1 LDFAGGVLGRV
12 FVLAGRGSSVLGRHV
27 ATFVGRYREIELLW
41 SRLESAIRGQGQ
53 IVGISG
59 EAGIGKSRLLY
70 EFHQRVVGKPIGY
83 VEAQCLSYGPA
94 APYLPVLE
102 ALKASSG
109 IPDADAP
116 GVVVPLV
123 FVVEDL
129 QWVDTISEEFFASL
143 AEVLAGSPILLVST
157 YRAGYRPPWIDKSYA
172 TQVALLPLAPDESR
186 HVLKSTLGAGEISD
200 TLADLIVAKA
210 EGNPF
215 FVEELGRAVREQG
228 GAAGS
233 RTVPDTIQEVLL
245 GRIGR
250 LAPDDKRLLEI

>member
-1 LDFAGGVLGRV
+1 KARV
-12 FVLAGRGSSVLGRHV
+12 FETLRQMWIGRSRH
-27 ATFVGRYREIELLW
+27 L
-41 SRLESAIRGQGQ
+41 
-53 IVGISG
+53 
-59 EAGIGKSRLLY
+59 
-70 EFHQRVVGKPIGY
+70 
-83 VEAQCLSYGPA
+83 
-94 APYLPVLE
+94 
-102 ALKASSG
+102 
-109 IPDADAP
+109 
-116 GVVVPLV
+116 PLV

-143 AEVLAGSPILLVST
+143 AEVLAGSPILLVTT

-250 LAPDDKRLLEI
+250 LAPDDKRLLEIAAVVGKDVPFSIVRAVGAVGEDVLRDTCARLKEIGRASCRERGEMSGVGEQRKE